1 MWYEETLIVYLSY
14 TQTFGWP
21 LPSINKS
28 KKKRDRDELYRWWW
42 IGPNLIDFFG
52 GPSEKTN
59 HLINDEK
66 INIDRCYFIYQIIYY
81 YVLYL
86 HLIFLLLFTSCLVL
100 LVIYEIH
107 VLFGLKMNED
117 DVCLVDYAATHTI
130 LRDKIYLLKL
140 TLIKANIS
148 TISITTNLV

>member
-1 MWYEETLIVYLSY
+1 MNFTNGDWLDLTYY
-14 TQTFGWP
+14 
-21 LPSINKS
+21 
-28 KKKRDRDELYRWWW
+28 D
-42 IGPNLIDFFG
+42 IDFFG
-52 GPSEKTN
+52 GLSEKTYY
-59 HLINDEK
+59 LINDK
-66 INIDRCYFIYQIIYY
+66 NANIDWCYFIYQIIYY

-140 TLIKANIS
+140 TLIKAKGKEIEMNFTDGDGLDLTYYDIDFFGGPNEKKG
-148 TISITTNLV
+148 IM